1 MGAQRGQE
9 SALPEGVREGRD
21 ARNIIRHHSG
31 KLTKFMKAWD
41 TNYYCM
47 LRELTIVFLC
57 SGKEDLQLR
66 S

>member
-47 LRELTIVFLC
+47 LRELTIVFL
-57 SGKEDLQLR
+57 
-66 S
+66 